1 MLKEFMEADPER
13 KLKIMVD
20 FESGLTGDF
29 SEIEES
35 IEQVSDKEG
44 EMLMEAVK
52 QYDSEIYE
60 DIWETERTEEE
71 ADLEE
76 GKYNLEV
83 VSDGDFSLDIV
94 NLEFYFEGDLILTR
108 KAKLDFDN
116 NMCYFIWE
124 FAGGDG

>member
-35 IEQVSDKEG
+35 IEQVSEKES

-94 NLEFYFEGDLILTR
+94 NLEFYFEGVLILTR

>member
-35 IEQVSDKEG
+35 IEQVSDKES

-94 NLEFYFEGDLILTR
+94 NLEFYFEGVLILTR